1 MFLLHLG
8 PYFVGDEVTDNVEK
22 EFQTL
27 ESSEY
32 LEKFRKCISV
42 TFPQGLGPISPIPTI
57 GEVKISY

>member
-1 MFLLHLG
+1 MLHLG

-22 EFQTL
+22 ELQKL

-42 TFPQGLGPISPIPTI
+42 TFPQGLGPN
-57 GEVKISY
+57 V

>member
-1 MFLLHLG
+1 MISTCVFSGGGVFLLHLG

-22 EFQTL
+22 ELQKL

-42 TFPQGLGPISPIPTI
+42 TLCL
-57 GEVKISY
+57 